1 MELIIGGIIIGIVM
15 GIGGTIALRQRKCE
29 KGRCKCK
36 SNEWVNWRPVDERM
50 EAPIGIK
57 GRATHNKIAD
67 GVTQTDKPKTKRAP
81 RKNPGKKKYYKKRN
95 STTKGNKPASA

>member
-1 MELIIGGIIIGIVM
+1 MEIIIGIIVGAII
-15 GIGGTIALRQRKCE
+15 GIGGTLAARQRKCE
-29 KGRCKCK
+29 KGSCKCK

-50 EAPIGIK
+50 ETPISTK
-57 GRATHNKIAD
+57 GRATHNKISE
-67 GVTQTDKPKTKRAP
+67 DKKNTGELKKTRTP